1 MSTSSDPTSD
11 PQPDLQKVSEAA
23 LLLRQRHQTLLLSSL
38 NGSLP
43 ELSYAPYCCDDQG
56 NFYIYISQLA
66 SHTENL
72 KQHPQCSAMFIAEEQ
87 GCRNLFA
94 RERLSFSCRA
104 ELIEP
109 QDGDYAPRLEQL
121 EQQFGE
127 VVRLLRT
134 LPDFCLFRLCP
145 LEGRYVAGFGRA
157 YQLDPVGYQA
167 SPIGPE
173 QLGKGGDN
181 DSQ

>member
-1 MSTSSDPTSD
+1 MSTESNSTSD

-38 NGSLP
+38 NGTRP
-43 ELSYAPYCCDDQG
+43 ELSYAPYCCDEEG
-56 NFYIYISQLA
+56 SFYIYISQLA

-72 KQHPQCSAMFIAEEQ
+72 KQHPDCSVMFIAEEQ

-94 RERLSFSCRA
+94 RERLSFSCLA
-104 ELIEP
+104 ELIDP
-109 QDGDYAPRLEQL
+109 QDGDYIARLEQL

-134 LPDFCLFRLCP
+134 LPDFCLFRLRP
-145 LEGRYVAGFGRA
+145 RDGRYVAGFGRA
-157 YQLDPVGYQA
+157 YQLDPLSYRA

-173 QLGKGGDN
+173 QLGKAG
-181 DSQ
+181 QK